1 MMDLRLVLLGF
12 DTVLLAAAARFT
24 WDAVREQETRAGRV
38 GAVAMVL
45 LLGIALL
52 IAWVPAAHMAV
63 AVGFALLV
71 GFGLLLMIP
80 GGSQSNVAQGALRY
94 AVGTPV
100 RFDERDVIFARNRS
114 LPPGSDVYRRYYA
127 AHPEKEQR
135 DAERR
140 QKGGP
145 VGRTGAIDGGY
156 RPNVAMI
163 QACFE
168 MPGIFGKLADAEP
181 SGGLGEEKTDPA
193 RAARTI
199 KGLARRLGAD
209 LVGICRVNPAWA
221 YSRRG
226 EIFYGN
232 WEEWGA
238 EIPAPLPFAVVVAT
252 EMDHANVGA
261 GPHTPALFE
270 SAYNYGKGAFITT
283 ILSRWLAGMGYR
295 ATAQHSRHYDLNM
308 VPLAIDAGLGEL
320 GRFGYLIADKLGPR
334 VRLFAVT
341 TDMPLE
347 PDRPIH
353 LGADGFCR
361 RCLKCAESCP
371 SKAIPAGGKTVAD
384 GVEKWRLDAESCFD
398 YWGKVGTD
406 CSICMGVCPFSRPN
420 RGLHRLAR
428 WMIRRSAFAQRVL
441 PCIDNFVFGKRW
453 RPRQAPEWIAYPMSV
468 KN

>member
-1 MMDLRLVLLGF
+1 MELTAVLLGF
-12 DTVLLAAAARFT
+12 DAVLVVAAALFARDAARERERRAAAVGAIVLALLAALGLLVASVPG
-24 WDAVREQETRAGRV
+24 VR
-38 GAVAMVL
+38 L
-45 LLGIALL
+45 
-52 IAWVPAAHMAV
+52 PV
-63 AVGFALLV
+63 AVGFALFL
-71 GFGLLLMIP
+71 GFVLLLTVP
-80 GGSQSNVAQGALRY
+80 GRNPPDTAQGAMRH
-94 AVGTPV
+94 AVATPV
-100 RFDERDVIFARNRS
+100 RFDERDIVFARNRS

-127 AHPEKEQR
+127 AHPER
-135 DAERR
+135 ERR
-140 QKGGP
+140 DDERRRKGGT
-145 VGRTGAIDGGY
+145 VGRIGAIDDSY

-168 MPGIFGKLADAEP
+168 MPGILGRLAEATPSDGAGREP
-181 SGGLGEEKTDPA
+181 MDPA
-193 RAARTI
+193 RAARVI

-221 YSRRG
+221 YSHRG
-226 EIFYGN
+226 EIFYDN

-238 EIPAPLPFAVVVAT
+238 EMPAPLPFAVVVGT

-261 GPHTPALFE
+261 APHTPALFE
-270 SAYNYGKGAFITT
+270 SATNYGKGAFITT

-320 GRFGYLIADKLGPR
+320 GRFGYLIADRLGPR

-353 LGADGFCR
+353 LGVDGFCR

-371 SKAIPAGGKTVAD
+371 SKSIPAGGKIVVN
-384 GVEKWRLDAESCFD
+384 GVEKWHLDAESCFD
-398 YWGKVGTD
+398 YWAKVGTD
-406 CSICMGVCPFSRPN
+406 CSACMGVCPFSRPN

-428 WMIRRSAFAQRVL
+428 WAIRRSALARRVL
-441 PCIDNFVFGKRW
+441 PGVDNFVYGKRW
-453 RPRQAPEWIAYPMSV
+453 RPRPAPEWIAYPAPP
-468 KN
+468 KR